1 MAPSPPPQQQHVVV
15 SCTLEARRHLGLR
28 LEDGYVPLT
37 KEEIHRAYLTAAMRY
52 HPDRKHSNT
61 GGATP
66 CAIKFKICLQTK
78 DLLLKQQFYIK
89 WQKKN
94 NDNFYRSR
102 QNSNSSILSNGSFL
116 RSNYAIRGG
125 LMLFLTCGFG
135 YVEWT
140 RLQQQSQ
147 GKKQKQQ
154 QKRMAYRTLPP
165 TKD

>member
-15 SCTLEARRHLGLR
+15 SSTLEARRHLGLR

-61 GGATP
+61 GGA
-66 CAIKFKICLQTK
+66 
-78 DLLLKQQFYIK
+78 
-89 WQKKN
+89 
-94 NDNFYRSR
+94 S

-125 LMLFLTCGFG
+125 LMLLLTCGFG

-154 QKRMAYRTLPP
+154 QKRMAYRTLTP